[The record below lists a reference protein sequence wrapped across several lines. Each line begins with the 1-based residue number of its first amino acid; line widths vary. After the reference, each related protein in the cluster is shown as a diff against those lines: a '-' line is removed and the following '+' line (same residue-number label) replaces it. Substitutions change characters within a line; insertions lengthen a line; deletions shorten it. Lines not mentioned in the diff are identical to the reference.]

1 MRYRVLLSLWAV
13 AIACV
18 FGPSHA
24 LAQSATV
31 TKVKGRQAVVM
42 FPEGYEPE
50 VGDSINLKNSSKGG
64 PRGHTIAF
72 TGSLSFLSNSQ
83 TTKSTMS
90 LAAEGRYGW
99 NMAEFE
105 FGPIAGF
112 SYANS
117 EDRSARTFGGG
128 GFFDFNFIPN
138 TPGTELVYGAGAD
151 FTIRQSTT
159 STASVEN
166 SSSDMGFFGGLF
178 AKWFLYGNFAF
189 RGDGGFSYSVA
200 NQNNGTT
207 ANTSGVLVKLG
218 LQVYF

>member
-1 MRYRVLLSLWAV
+1 MRYRVLLPLWAV
-13 AIACV
+13 AIAWL
-18 FGPSHA
+18 FGPAHA
-24 LAQSATV
+24 QAQTAAV
-31 TKVKGRQAVVM
+31 TKVKGRSAVVQ

-64 PRGHTIAF
+64 PRGQTIALS
-72 TGSLSFLSNSQ
+72 GSLSFLSNSQ

-90 LAAEGRYGW
+90 IALDGRYGW
-99 NMAEFE
+99 NMGEYE
-105 FGPIAGF
+105 FGPIAVF
-112 SYANS
+112 AYSNS
-117 EDRSARTFGGG
+117 DARSARTFGGG

-138 TPGTELVYGAGAD
+138 TPGTEMVYGAGAD
-151 FTIRQSTT
+151 FTARSSTT

-166 SSSDMGFFGGLF
+166 SSSEMAFFGGVF

-189 RGDGGFSYSVA
+189 RGDGGFSYTVA

-207 ANTSGVLVKLG
+207 VNSSGVLVKVG